1 MLYLQT
7 VSEHQGEAGKCIVRI
22 NLFRDHRQTI
32 QYILPTD
39 HHKLAQ
45 VIEMCKECSAELCMH
60 SLLGAVNC
68 AFLLEVSA
76 CLILSCLLYD

>member
-1 MLYLQT
+1 MFSQT

-45 VIEMCKECSAELCMH
+45 VRKADNKIEKWIFFINAQTKYY
-60 SLLGAVNC
+60 
-68 AFLLEVSA
+68 FL
-76 CLILSCLLYD
+76 

>member
-1 MLYLQT
+1 MYIQT
-7 VSEHQGEAGKCIVRI
+7 ISEHQGEAGKCIVRI

-45 VIEMCKECSAELCMH
+45 VRNIALCCIA
-60 SLLGAVNC
+60 L
-68 AFLLEVSA
+68 
-76 CLILSCLLYD
+76 